1 MALTH
6 DQLLQPKE
14 VVMFNPETGEEETW
28 SWLRFSMYVEEVGD
42 QLCSEELITNEDQ
55 VGNP

>member
-1 MALTH
+1 
-6 DQLLQPKE
+6 
-14 VVMFNPETGEEETW
+14 MFNPETGEEETW